1 MPGKGV
7 SPLIH
12 TERERDMNSIKVA
25 SLQLEVKQDKYD
37 NIEQLAEILGS
48 GRTEGADFISL
59 PEMWNC
65 PYVAKLFPEYA
76 EPEQGDTWLAMST
89 LARKNNAYLVGGS
102 IPEVDSEGRVYNTCY
117 VFDRSGRQ
125 IGKHRK
131 VHLFDIYAHG
141 QQVFRESDTLT
152 AGDSFDTFETE
163 FCTMAVN
170 ICFDI
175 RFPESS
181 RIPALAGARVIFNPA
196 AFNMTTGPVH
206 WQLGFRQRAIE
217 NQIYMVGTSSAR
229 FPESGYTAYGHSIIT
244 DPWGQVVMEM
254 DEKPGVTVTEL
265 DLGQIDRIRAK
276 LPLLAA
282 RRTDIY
288 EVRSVKA
295 ENDGRD

>member
-1 MPGKGV
+1 MSK
-7 SPLIH
+7 
-12 TERERDMNSIKVA
+12 IKIACIQQKVR
-25 SLQLEVKQDKYD
+25 KDKYD
-37 NIEQLAEILGS
+37 NIEQLAEIIGS
-48 GRTEGADFISL
+48 GQTEDADFISL

-65 PYVAKLFPEYA
+65 PYQTELFPEYA
-76 EPEQGDTWLAMST
+76 EPEKGDTWLAMSV
-89 LARKNNAYLVGGS
+89 LARKNNKYIIGGS

-117 VFDRSGRQ
+117 VFDRSGNQ

-141 QQVFRESDTLT
+141 QQVFKESDTLT
-152 AGDSFDTFETE
+152 GGDRFDTFDTE
-163 FCTMAVN
+163 FCKMAVN

-206 WQLGFRQRAIE
+206 WELGFRQRAVE
-217 NQIYMVGTSSAR
+217 NQIFMVGTSAAR
-229 FPESGYTAYGHSIIT
+229 DTEAGYIAYGHSIIT
-244 DPWGQVVMEM
+244 DPWGQVIMQM

-265 DLGQIDRIRAK
+265 DLDQIDTVRAK
-276 LPLLAA
+276 LPLLSA

-288 EVRSVKA
+288 ELKKL
-295 ENDGRD
+295 